1 MKESQRLEDAI
12 ERAATRISQTHLP
25 VVPPPASR
33 WDVWKSTATTVA
45 AILGVFVMAW
55 GGYSNIITR
64 AEAAGAEKAI
74 DAGAKIDR
82 VALDLAEHKA
92 AEAEAMR
99 RLESKIDAQT
109 ERTASD
115 NAALYRAIMYSQRD
129 ARLERPVVA
138 KDGGK

>member
-1 MKESQRLEDAI
+1 MSDNERLQDAVDRAVRRHSQKD
-12 ERAATRISQTHLP
+12 LP

-45 AILGVFVMAW
+45 AILGVFTVAW

-64 AEAAGAEKAI
+64 AEAAGAEKAL
-74 DAGAKIDR
+74 DAGARIDR

-129 ARLERPVVA
+129 ARLERPVIA